1 MPDELSSPPPE
12 LSSEPIEITVE
23 ARAHGWRIDHYLC
36 RLYPNYTRVLFQKAI
51 KQEAVL
57 VNGLPVKAARRMRVN
72 DRVSVRLPEM
82 PDNRLPPEDIP
93 IDIVYE
99 DDWVAI
105 INKPSDMIVHPG
117 KGNYA
122 GTLAGALQHHFD
134 QLSDVAGQY
143 RPGIVHRLDRNTSG
157 IMVVAKDNQVHAK
170 LSAQFE
176 KREVQKEYRA
186 IVWGRMEFDTDYLD
200 TFMCV
205 HPRAREKMIVCEKG
219 GNARNAFTYY
229 EVIERYKAFTYVR
242 LKPRTGRTHQL
253 RVHMQHI
260 RHPIVADRVYGGRLA
275 LKMKDLSSEAE
286 ADAAERETDILIE
299 RQALHAYC
307 LEFNHPHS
315 GKPMKFEAP
324 LPEDMKLTLAALD
337 QYQKEE

>member
-1 MPDELSSPPPE
+1 MSDELSSPPE
-12 LSSEPIEITVE
+12 LSTEPIEITVE

-72 DRVSVRLPEM
+72 DRVSVRLPEL
-82 PDNRLPPEDIP
+82 PDNQLPPEDIP
-93 IDIVYE
+93 LDIIYE
-99 DDWVAI
+99 DDFIAV

-134 QLSDVAGQY
+134 QLSDVAGQF

-157 IMVVAKDNQVHAK
+157 LLVVAKDNQVHAR

-186 IVWGRMEFDTDYLD
+186 IVWGRMEFDTDYIE
-200 TFMCV
+200 TFMSV
-205 HPRAREKMIVCEKG
+205 HPRHREKMIVCDEG
-219 GNARNAFTYY
+219 CNARDAFTYY
-229 EVIERYKAFTYVR
+229 EVIQRYKAFSYVR

-260 RHPIVADRVYGGRLA
+260 GHPIVADRVYGGRIT
-275 LKMKDLSSEAE
+275 LKMKDLSVQAE
-286 ADAAERETDILIE
+286 ADAAELESDILID
-299 RQALHAYC
+299 RQALHAHR
-307 LEFNHPHS
+307 LEFSHPHS
-315 GKPMKFEAP
+315 GKQMQFEAP
-324 LPEDMKLTLAALD
+324 LPEDMQQTLAALD
-337 QYQKEE
+337 QYQKEN

>member
-1 MPDELSSPPPE
+1 MSDELSSPPE

-72 DRVSVRLPEM
+72 DRVSVRLPDM
-82 PDNRLPPEDIP
+82 PDNQLPPEDIP

-99 DDWVAI
+99 DDWIAV

-134 QLSDVAGQY
+134 QLSDVAGQF

-157 IMVVAKDNQVHAK
+157 LLVVAKDNQVHAK

-176 KREVQKEYRA
+176 KREVSKEYRA
-186 IVWGRMEFDTDYLD
+186 IVWGRMEFDSDIID

-205 HPRAREKMIVCEKG
+205 HSRQREKMMVCDEG
-219 GNARNAFTYY
+219 GNARDAYTFY
-229 EVIERYKAFTYVR
+229 EVIQRYKAFTYVK

-260 RHPIVADRVYGGRLA
+260 GHPIVTDRVYGGRIS
-275 LKMKDLSSEAE
+275 LKMKDLSVQAE
-286 ADAAERETDILIE
+286 ADGELRETDLLIE

-307 LEFNHPHS
+307 LEFTHPQS
-315 GKPMKFEAP
+315 GKRVSFEAP
-324 LPEDMKLTLAALD
+324 LPEDMQLTLAALD

>member
-1 MPDELSSPPPE
+1 MSDELSSPPE
-12 LSSEPIEITVE
+12 LSSDPIEITVE
-23 ARAHGWRIDHYLC
+23 SRAHGWRIDHYLS

-82 PDNRLPPEDIP
+82 PDNQLPPEDLP
-93 IDIVYE
+93 IDIIYE
-99 DDWVAI
+99 DDWIAV
-105 INKPSDMIVHPG
+105 INKASDMVVHPG

-134 QLSDVAGQY
+134 QLSDVAGQF

-157 IMVVAKDNQVHAK
+157 VLVVAKNNQVHAK
-170 LSAQFE
+170 LSSQFE
-176 KREVQKEYRA
+176 QREVSKEYRA
-186 IVWGRMEFDTDYLD
+186 IVWGRVEFDSDYIE

-205 HPRAREKMIVCEKG
+205 HPRQRERMIVCDEG
-219 GNARNAFTYY
+219 GNARDAFTFY
-229 EVIERYKAFTYVR
+229 ETIERYKAFSYVR

-260 RHPIVADRVYGGRLA
+260 GHPIIADRVYGGRNA
-275 LKMKDLSSEAE
+275 LKMKDLRSDIQSDAE
-286 ADAAERETDILIE
+286 DLENDPLIG
-299 RQALHAYC
+299 RQALHARC
-307 LEFNHPHS
+307 LEFNHPES
-315 GKPMKFEAP
+315 GKRMSFEAP

-337 QYQKEE
+337 QYQKDE

>member
-1 MPDELSSPPPE
+1 MMSDEVSSPPE

-23 ARAHGWRIDHYLC
+23 ARAHGWRIDHYLS

-72 DRVSVRLPEM
+72 DRVSIRLPEM
-82 PDNRLPPEDIP
+82 PDNQLPPEDIP
-93 IDIVYE
+93 LDIIYE
-99 DDWVAI
+99 DEAI
-105 INKPSDMIVHPG
+105 AVINKPSDMIVHPG

-134 QLSDVAGQY
+134 QLSDVAGQF

-157 IMVVAKDNQVHAK
+157 LLVVAKDNQVHAR

-186 IVWGRMEFDTDYLD
+186 IVWGRLEFDSDFIE

-205 HPRAREKMIVCEKG
+205 HPRHREKMIVCDEG
-219 GNARNAFTYY
+219 GNARDAFTYY
-229 EVIERYKAFTYVR
+229 ETIRRYKAFSHVR

-260 RHPIVADRVYGGRLA
+260 GHSIVADRVYGGRTA
-275 LKMKDLSSEAE
+275 LKINDLNVHAEIDAE
-286 ADAAERETDILIE
+286 AGENDLLIS
-299 RQALHAYC
+299 RQALHAFC
-307 LEFNHPHS
+307 LEFNHPQS
-315 GKPMKFEAP
+315 GKPMTFEAP
-324 LPEDMKLTLAALD
+324 LPEDMELTLAALD
-337 QYQKEE
+337 QYQKDE

>member
-1 MPDELSSPPPE
+1 MSDELSSPPE
-12 LSSEPIEITVE
+12 LSTEPIEITVE
-23 ARAHGWRIDHYLC
+23 ARAHGWRIDHYLS

-72 DRVSVRLPEM
+72 DRVSVRLPEL
-82 PDNRLPPEDIP
+82 PDNQLPPEDIP
-93 IDIVYE
+93 LDIIYE
-99 DDWVAI
+99 DDFIAV

-134 QLSDVAGQY
+134 QLSDVAGQF

-157 IMVVAKDNQVHAK
+157 LLVVAKNNQVHAR

-186 IVWGRMEFDTDYLD
+186 IVWGRMEFDTDYIE

-205 HPRAREKMIVCEKG
+205 HPRHREKMIVCDEG
-219 GNARNAFTYY
+219 GNARDAFTYY
-229 EVIERYKAFTYVR
+229 EVIQRYKAFSYVR

-260 RHPIVADRVYGGRLA
+260 GHSIVADRVYGGRIA
-275 LKMKDLSSEAE
+275 LKMKDLSVQAE
-286 ADAAERETDILIE
+286 ADAAELESDILIE
-299 RQALHAYC
+299 RQALHAYR
-307 LEFNHPHS
+307 LEFSHPHS
-315 GKPMKFEAP
+315 GKPMQFEAP
-324 LPEDMKLTLAALD
+324 LPEDMQQTLAALD
-337 QYQKEE
+337 QYQKEN

>member
-1 MPDELSSPPPE
+1 MSDELSSPPE
-12 LSSEPIEITVE
+12 LSTEPIEITVE

-51 KQEAVL
+51 KQEAVV
-57 VNGLPVKAARRMRVN
+57 VNGLPVKAARSMRVN
-72 DRVSVRLPEM
+72 DRVSVRLPEL
-82 PDNRLPPEDIP
+82 PENQLPPEDIP
-93 IDIVYE
+93 LDIIYE
-99 DDWVAI
+99 DDFIAV

-134 QLSDVAGQY
+134 QLSDVAGQF

-157 IMVVAKDNQVHAK
+157 LLVVAKDNQVHAR

-186 IVWGRMEFDTDYLD
+186 IVWGRMEFDTDYIE

-205 HPRAREKMIVCEKG
+205 HPRHREKMIVCDEG
-219 GNARNAFTYY
+219 GNARDAFTYY
-229 EVIERYKAFTYVR
+229 EAIQRYKAFTYVR

-260 RHPIVADRVYGGRLA
+260 GHSIVADRVYGGRIT
-275 LKMKDLSSEAE
+275 LKMKDLSVQAE
-286 ADAAERETDILIE
+286 ADAAELESDILIE
-299 RQALHAYC
+299 RQALHAYR
-307 LEFNHPHS
+307 LEFSHPHS
-315 GKPMKFEAP
+315 GKPMQFEAP
-324 LPEDMKLTLAALD
+324 LPEDMQQTLAALD
-337 QYQKEE
+337 QYQKEN

>member
-1 MPDELSSPPPE
+1 MSDELSSPPE

-72 DRVSVRLPEM
+72 DRVSVRLPDM
-82 PDNRLPPEDIP
+82 PDNQLPPEDIP
-93 IDIVYE
+93 LDIVYE
-99 DDWVAI
+99 DDWIAV

-134 QLSDVAGQY
+134 QLSDVAGQF

-157 IMVVAKDNQVHAK
+157 LLVVAKDNQVHAK

-176 KREVQKEYRA
+176 KREVSKEYRA
-186 IVWGRMEFDTDYLD
+186 IVWGRVEFDTDIID

-205 HPRAREKMIVCEKG
+205 HPRQREKMMVCDEG
-219 GNARNAFTYY
+219 GNARDAYTFY
-229 EVIERYKAFTYVR
+229 EVIQRYKAFTYVK

-260 RHPIVADRVYGGRLA
+260 GHPIVTDRVYGGRIS
-275 LKMKDLSSEAE
+275 LKMKDLSVQAE
-286 ADAAERETDILIE
+286 ADGELRETDLLIE

-307 LEFNHPHS
+307 LEFNHPQS
-315 GKPMKFEAP
+315 GKRVSFEAP
-324 LPEDMKLTLAALD
+324 LPEDMQLTLAALD